1 MASQVRSGRDGKS
14 YPGSLPSY
22 LGLGH
27 DGVVARGSA
36 EEGGQR
42 GGDDDGIW
50 PDKAAEV
57 TAGDG
62 VLLGLHHQ
70 GVHGVEAVP
79 WQPHSALLAHERG
92 SLEVQ
97 GQGGAP
103 IGDQVKPGEEGSG
116 LPETVN
122 APLGE
127 AGTLRAEG
135 GAEHWGVGWVEKEP
149 GLWGPWAGW
158 NPHFPT

>member
-1 MASQVRSGRDGKS
+1 M
-14 YPGSLPSY
+14 L
-22 LGLGH
+22 
-27 DGVVARGSA
+27 RGSA

-42 GGDDDGIW
+42 GGDDDRIW

-70 GVHGVEAVP
+70 GVHGVKAVP
-79 WQPHSALLAHERG
+79 RQPHGALLAHERG

-122 APLGE
+122 APSGE

-135 GAEHWGVGWVEKEP
+135 GAEHAGVG
-149 GLWGPWAGW
+149 GGWGGGW
-158 NPHFPT
+158 G